1 MMRSICQC
9 NPGLLYKS
17 LKWGVQRR
25 ARFAH
30 PLLPWDSGF
39 FHGMP
44 GNLWRGNTVA
54 ALVNQSL
61 SNPHAIAEVLF
72 RKLHMFDRHLPLAL
86 LRRNFPGKLL
96 KIVNLQFCICALPQF
111 VITVKSQFRPIENF
125 TVKI

>member
-1 MMRSICQC
+1 
-9 NPGLLYKS
+9 
-17 LKWGVQRR
+17 VQRR
-25 ARFAH
+25 ARSAH
-30 PLLPWDSGF
+30 PLLPWDNRF

-44 GNLWRGNTVA
+44 NDLWRGNTVA
-54 ALVNQSL
+54 GLVNASL

-111 VITVKSQFRPIENF
+111 VIAVKSQFRSIAFF